1 LRSIPATFRFS
12 GHYRGVLA
20 DEPGG
25 QVVQA
30 VAAGVRDSGVQF
42 RDAGLGR
49 APPLRGHPSRALVGA
64 LTTGRLA
71 LQATQLA
78 LGDLQVLWVGDDLA
92 GGQHRE
98 GLDAEVDTDHGVG
111 LRRRGS
117 WRSTS
122 TENEQ
127 NQRPPWCDTV
137 ADRMRAVPRSICRAS
152 LRVDSWVRTRGDAG
166 QLHMPPVGRG
176 KAERAGGEPARHGR
190 VVCP

>member
-1 LRSIPATFRFS
+1 
-12 GHYRGVLA
+12 VLA

-111 LRRRGS
+111 LRRRGVVAFDLDGERAEPPS
-117 WRSTS
+117 ALAGDGRRADTTGTALDMPGQLPGRLVGAHQGRCGAASHAAG
-122 TENEQ
+122 
-127 NQRPPWCDTV
+127 RP
-137 ADRMRAVPRSICRAS
+137 REG
-152 LRVDSWVRTRGDAG
+152 RTR
-166 QLHMPPVGRG
+166 RW
-176 KAERAGGEPARHGR
+176 
-190 VVCP
+190 